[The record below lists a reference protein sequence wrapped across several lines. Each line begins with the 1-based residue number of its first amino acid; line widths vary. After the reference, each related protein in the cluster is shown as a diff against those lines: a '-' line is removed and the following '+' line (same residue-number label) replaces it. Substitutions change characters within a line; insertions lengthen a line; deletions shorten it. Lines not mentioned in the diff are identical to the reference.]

1 MLKTLAA
8 NQKNKNKQIKIII
21 MGKGKENMS
30 GKSQIFSGGGSKM
43 GKVHGSGI
51 KLSSKKESDM
61 QEKKNLLNENAV
73 DNTATSMGEKK
84 SGVITGSYPKGS
96 FMKKSSYG
104 LFKTKEDLKPVPVD
118 KQKSLGQLPTEAR
131 NNMGFE
137 KYQPEKSGEAYDMKQ
152 AYNKD
157 LTEGARFNYLK
168 NAIHDKKKK

>member
-1 MLKTLAA
+1 
-8 NQKNKNKQIKIII
+8 

-30 GKSQIFSGGGSKM
+30 GKSQIFSSGGSKM
-43 GKVHGSGI
+43 GKVHGGEI

-104 LFKTKEDLKPVPVD
+104 LLKTKEDLKPVPAD
-118 KQKSLGQLPTEAR
+118 KQKSLGQLPTETR

-137 KYQPEKSGEAYDMKQ
+137 RYEPKKSGESYDMKE
-152 AYNKD
+152 AYNKNMS
-157 LTEGARFNYLK
+157 GKARLHFLE
-168 NAIHDKKKK
+168 NAIDDKNKK

>member
-1 MLKTLAA
+1 
-8 NQKNKNKQIKIII
+8 

-30 GKSQIFSGGGSKM
+30 GKSQIFSSGGSKM
-43 GKVHGSGI
+43 GKVHGGEI

-96 FMKKSSYG
+96 FMKKS
-104 LFKTKEDLKPVPVD
+104 
-118 KQKSLGQLPTEAR
+118 R
-131 NNMGFE
+131 FE
-137 KYQPEKSGEAYDMKQ
+137 RYEPKKSGESYDMKE

-157 LTEGARFNYLK
+157 LTKGARFNYLK
-168 NAIHDKKKK
+168 NAIHDKNKK